1 MIYSTIYVADKE
13 IIAFFEPDVQ
23 INLPFAVEAILK
35 HLTDTNVMR
44 IFDDL
49 GLVNITH
56 SDVTLYSLDGD
67 MTTIR
72 LVSDSNV
79 IPSL

>member
-23 INLPFAVEAILK
+23 IKLPFAVEAILDNLK
-35 HLTDTNVMR
+35 DPNVMR
-44 IFDDL
+44 IFDEL

-56 SDVTLYSLDGD
+56 SDVTLYSLNGD
-67 MTTIR
+67 MATIR
-72 LVSDSNV
+72 LVSDSNL
-79 IPSL
+79 IPTL